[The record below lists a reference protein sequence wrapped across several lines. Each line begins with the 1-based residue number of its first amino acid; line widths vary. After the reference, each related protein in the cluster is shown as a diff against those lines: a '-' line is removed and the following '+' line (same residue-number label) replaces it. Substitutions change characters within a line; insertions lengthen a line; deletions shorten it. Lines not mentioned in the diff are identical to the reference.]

1 MVSLTDWCKVDFKQQ
16 QQNLIIKKR
25 TEQIPTNTQN
35 FLMYIQNHNEAHC
48 VQNTKT
54 VIKVKKTLME
64 YFFRCFEE
72 FKKDLLVF
80 EQSSEK
86 KS

>member
-1 MVSLTDWCKVDFKQQ
+1 
-16 QQNLIIKKR
+16 
-25 TEQIPTNTQN
+25 
-35 FLMYIQNHNEAHC
+35 MYIQNHNEAHC

-86 KS
+86 KVLGVKFFDFQSKIKVNLVRILPFEKH